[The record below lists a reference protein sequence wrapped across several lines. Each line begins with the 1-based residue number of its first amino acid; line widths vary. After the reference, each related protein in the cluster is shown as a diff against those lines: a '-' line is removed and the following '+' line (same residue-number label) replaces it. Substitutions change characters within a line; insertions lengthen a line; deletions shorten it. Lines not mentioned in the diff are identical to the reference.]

1 MRFKKNIIKLVN
13 KIKEFVQKKILKSN
27 KWKLF
32 LYLNGQCVSKRYISA
47 DFAPMNKFYVIK
59 VKHAKHL
66 IGTNRSTQ
74 LVVRSYKYK
83 MTDEAKREAHIEVI
97 IYEGSDI

>member
-1 MRFKKNIIKLVN
+1 MIFAEKLQKLKDNYEKNK
-13 KIKEFVQKKILKSN
+13 
-27 KWKLF
+27 KWKLY
-32 LYLNGQCVSKRYISA
+32 LYLNGQCVSKKYISA

-66 IGTNRSTQ
+66 IGTNRKTQ

-97 IYEGSDI
+97 MYEGVEVNE